1 VKGRKRWKRNSFR
14 RWLNLMVML
23 KKENVMVKVNWI
35 GLLRDE
41 LTFEIS
47 QREREIFK
55 IQAEISVYYDVIN
68 RVENV
73 MEKIGKE
80 EPKA

>member
-1 VKGRKRWKRNSFR
+1 
-14 RWLNLMVML
+14 
-23 KKENVMVKVNWI
+23 MVKVNWI